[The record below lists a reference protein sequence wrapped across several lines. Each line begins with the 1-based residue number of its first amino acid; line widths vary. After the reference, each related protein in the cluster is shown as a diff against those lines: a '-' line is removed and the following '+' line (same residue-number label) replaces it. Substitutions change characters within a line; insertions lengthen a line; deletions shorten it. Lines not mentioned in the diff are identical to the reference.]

1 MNVGDIYN
9 AEWSQEVGKSEECFV
24 MINTI
29 LSKEMVIVA
38 PLMQCTSKEYSETK
52 HANGLRF
59 AINKGQGGMIE
70 DSIML
75 VDHSRCVNVS
85 VLKNKIGRV
94 SKELRKFIAKK
105 IQG

>member
-9 AEWSQEVGKSEECFV
+9 AEWSQEVGKSEECLV
-24 MINTI
+24 MINN
-29 LSKEMVIVA
+29 
-38 PLMQCTSKEYSETK
+38 PLMKCTSKEYSETRF
-52 HANGLRF
+52 ANGMRF
-59 AINKGQGGMIE
+59 AIEKGQGGMTE

-94 SKELRKFIAKK
+94 DKELREFISKK
-105 IQG
+105 LQG

>member
-9 AEWSQEVGKSEECFV
+9 AEWSQEVGKSEECLV
-24 MINTI
+24 MINNV

-38 PLMQCTSKEYSETK
+38 PLMKCTSKEYSETRF
-52 HANGLRF
+52 ANGMRF
-59 AINKGQGGMIE
+59 AIEKGQGGMTE

-94 SKELRKFIAKK
+94 DKELREFISKK
-105 IQG
+105 LQG

>member
-9 AEWSQEVGKSEECFV
+9 AEWSQEVGKNEECFV

-38 PLMQCTSKEYSETK
+38 PLMQCTSKEYGETRF
-52 HANGLRF
+52 ANRIRF
-59 AINKGQGGMIE
+59 AIEKGQGGITE
-70 DSIML
+70 NSIML

-85 VLKNKIGRV
+85 ILKNKIGRV
-94 SKELRKFIAKK
+94 SKELRNFIAKK
-105 IQG
+105 LQG